1 MARRR
6 ISGFRGRERKGLSRM
21 RSSRASPTK
30 ASFFSSSPGAMARRP
45 QAGIRPRWRA
55 RRPGISRFASF
66 ANTACSTAGKRRSTT
81 PRCTANPLEALTVFG
96 HSLCFRGEPKTMTAI
111 ADPIARAA
119 GLACWSGRVAPEPL
133 TGGITNKNYLV
144 RDRRERFVVRI
155 GDDIPVHQVMRFNEL
170 AASRAAAA
178 VGLSPQVVHSEPG
191 ALVFGFIEGKTLAAE
206 DVRPRPMLARI
217 LPLIRRCHREMP
229 QHLRGPALIFWVF
242 HIVRDYAATL
252 QEGKSRWMAELP
264 RLLRAAAALEAAI
277 GRIDVVY
284 GHNDLLPANFIDD
297 GTRLWLI
304 DWDYAGFNSPLF
316 DLGNLCSN
324 NEVAPE
330 DEDWLLE
337 AYFERPLD
345 DGLRRRYQ
353 TMKCASLLREAMWG
367 MVSEIHSTLDF
378 DYRAY
383 ASDYLAR
390 FERAYAQL
398 EQD

>member
-1 MARRR
+1 
-6 ISGFRGRERKGLSRM
+6 
-21 RSSRASPTK
+21 
-30 ASFFSSSPGAMARRP
+30 
-45 QAGIRPRWRA
+45 
-55 RRPGISRFASF
+55 
-66 ANTACSTAGKRRSTT
+66 
-81 PRCTANPLEALTVFG
+81 
-96 HSLCFRGEPKTMTAI
+96 MTAI

-119 GLACWSGRVAPEPL
+119 GLACWSGPVAPEPL

-178 VGLSPQVVHSEPG
+178 VGLSPPVIHSEPG

-242 HIVRDYAATL
+242 HILRDYAASL
-252 QEGKSRWMAELP
+252 REGKSRWIPELP

-277 GRIDVVY
+277 GAIDIVY

-324 NEVAPE
+324 NEVVPE
-330 DEDWLLE
+330 DEAWLLE

-390 FERAYAQL
+390 FERAFAALDQA
-398 EQD
+398 

>member
-1 MARRR
+1 
-6 ISGFRGRERKGLSRM
+6 
-21 RSSRASPTK
+21 
-30 ASFFSSSPGAMARRP
+30 
-45 QAGIRPRWRA
+45 
-55 RRPGISRFASF
+55 
-66 ANTACSTAGKRRSTT
+66 
-81 PRCTANPLEALTVFG
+81 
-96 HSLCFRGEPKTMTAI
+96 MTAI

-119 GLACWSGRVAPEPL
+119 GLACWSGPVAPEPL

-191 ALVFGFIEGKTLAAE
+191 ALVFRFIEGKTLAAE

-252 QEGKSRWMAELP
+252 HEGRSRWIPELP
-264 RLLRAAAALEAAI
+264 RLLRAAAGLEAAI
-277 GRIDVVY
+277 GPIDVVY

-330 DEDWLLE
+330 DEAWLLE
-337 AYFERPLD
+337 AYFECPLD

-390 FERAYAQL
+390 FERAFAAIDQP
-398 EQD
+398 

>member
-1 MARRR
+1 
-6 ISGFRGRERKGLSRM
+6 
-21 RSSRASPTK
+21 
-30 ASFFSSSPGAMARRP
+30 
-45 QAGIRPRWRA
+45 
-55 RRPGISRFASF
+55 
-66 ANTACSTAGKRRSTT
+66 
-81 PRCTANPLEALTVFG
+81 
-96 HSLCFRGEPKTMTAI
+96 MTAI

-144 RDRRERFVVRI
+144 RDRGERFVVRI

-191 ALVFGFIEGKTLAAE
+191 ALVFRFIEGKTLAAE

-242 HIVRDYAATL
+242 HILRDYAATL
-252 QEGKSRWMAELP
+252 HEGKSRWIPELP
-264 RLLRAAAALEAAI
+264 RLLRAAAGLEAAI
-277 GRIDVVY
+277 GPIDVVY

-330 DEDWLLE
+330 DEAWLLE

-390 FERAYAQL
+390 FERAFAALDQA
-398 EQD
+398 

>member
-1 MARRR
+1 
-6 ISGFRGRERKGLSRM
+6 
-21 RSSRASPTK
+21 
-30 ASFFSSSPGAMARRP
+30 
-45 QAGIRPRWRA
+45 
-55 RRPGISRFASF
+55 
-66 ANTACSTAGKRRSTT
+66 
-81 PRCTANPLEALTVFG
+81 
-96 HSLCFRGEPKTMTAI
+96 MTAI

-119 GLACWSGRVAPEPL
+119 GLACWSGPVAPEPL
-133 TGGITNKNYLV
+133 TGGTTNKNYLV
-144 RDRRERFVVRI
+144 RDRGERFVVRI

-191 ALVFGFIEGKTLAAE
+191 ALVFRFIEGKTLAAE

-229 QHLRGPALIFWVF
+229 QHLRGPTLIFWVF

-252 QEGKSRWMAELP
+252 QEGKSRWIAELP
-264 RLLRAAAALEAAI
+264 RLLGAAAALEAAI
-277 GRIDVVY
+277 GPIDVVY

-367 MVSEIHSTLDF
+367 MVSEIHSILDF
-378 DYRAY
+378 DYCAY

-390 FERAYAQL
+390 FDRAYAQL

>member
-1 MARRR
+1 
-6 ISGFRGRERKGLSRM
+6 
-21 RSSRASPTK
+21 
-30 ASFFSSSPGAMARRP
+30 
-45 QAGIRPRWRA
+45 
-55 RRPGISRFASF
+55 
-66 ANTACSTAGKRRSTT
+66 
-81 PRCTANPLEALTVFG
+81 
-96 HSLCFRGEPKTMTAI
+96 MTAI

-119 GLACWSGRVAPEPL
+119 GLACWSGPVAPEPL

-191 ALVFGFIEGKTLAAE
+191 ALVFRFIEGKTLAAE

-252 QEGKSRWMAELP
+252 HEGKSRWIPELP
-264 RLLRAAAALEAAI
+264 RLLRAAAGLEAAI
-277 GRIDVVY
+277 GPIDIVY

-330 DEDWLLE
+330 DEAWLLE
-337 AYFERPLD
+337 AYFECPLD

-390 FERAYAQL
+390 FERAFAAIDQP
-398 EQD
+398 

>member
-1 MARRR
+1 
-6 ISGFRGRERKGLSRM
+6 
-21 RSSRASPTK
+21 
-30 ASFFSSSPGAMARRP
+30 
-45 QAGIRPRWRA
+45 
-55 RRPGISRFASF
+55 
-66 ANTACSTAGKRRSTT
+66 
-81 PRCTANPLEALTVFG
+81 
-96 HSLCFRGEPKTMTAI
+96 MTAI

-119 GLACWSGRVAPEPL
+119 GLACWSGQVAPEPL

-170 AASRAAAA
+170 AASRAAAT

-191 ALVFGFIEGKTLAAE
+191 ALVFRFIEGKTLAAE

-242 HIVRDYAATL
+242 QIVRDYAATL
-252 QEGKSRWMAELP
+252 HEGKSRWIPELP
-264 RLLRAAAALEAAI
+264 RLLRAAAGLEAAI
-277 GRIDVVY
+277 GPIDVVY

-297 GTRLWLI
+297 GMRLWLI

-330 DEDWLLE
+330 DEAWLLE

-390 FERAYAQL
+390 FERAFAALDQA
-398 EQD
+398 

>member
-1 MARRR
+1 
-6 ISGFRGRERKGLSRM
+6 
-21 RSSRASPTK
+21 
-30 ASFFSSSPGAMARRP
+30 
-45 QAGIRPRWRA
+45 
-55 RRPGISRFASF
+55 
-66 ANTACSTAGKRRSTT
+66 
-81 PRCTANPLEALTVFG
+81 
-96 HSLCFRGEPKTMTAI
+96 MTAI

-119 GLACWSGRVAPEPL
+119 GLACWSGPVAPEPL

-178 VGLSPQVVHSEPG
+178 VGLSPPVIHSEPG

-217 LPLIRRCHREMP
+217 LPVIRRCHREMP

-277 GRIDVVY
+277 GAIDIVY

-324 NEVAPE
+324 NEVVPE
-330 DEDWLLE
+330 DEAWLLE

-390 FERAYAQL
+390 FERAHARL
-398 EQD
+398 ERD

>member
-1 MARRR
+1 
-6 ISGFRGRERKGLSRM
+6 
-21 RSSRASPTK
+21 
-30 ASFFSSSPGAMARRP
+30 
-45 QAGIRPRWRA
+45 
-55 RRPGISRFASF
+55 
-66 ANTACSTAGKRRSTT
+66 
-81 PRCTANPLEALTVFG
+81 
-96 HSLCFRGEPKTMTAI
+96 MTAI

-191 ALVFGFIEGKTLAAE
+191 ALVFRFIEGKTLAAE

-252 QEGKSRWMAELP
+252 REGKSRWIPELP

-277 GRIDVVY
+277 GAIDIVY

-390 FERAYAQL
+390 FERAFAALDQA
-398 EQD
+398 

>member
-1 MARRR
+1 
-6 ISGFRGRERKGLSRM
+6 
-21 RSSRASPTK
+21 
-30 ASFFSSSPGAMARRP
+30 
-45 QAGIRPRWRA
+45 
-55 RRPGISRFASF
+55 
-66 ANTACSTAGKRRSTT
+66 
-81 PRCTANPLEALTVFG
+81 
-96 HSLCFRGEPKTMTAI
+96 MTAI

-119 GLACWSGRVAPEPL
+119 GLACWSGPVAPEPL

-170 AASRAAAA
+170 AASRAAAT

-191 ALVFGFIEGKTLAAE
+191 ALVFRFIEGKTLAAE

-252 QEGKSRWMAELP
+252 QEGKSRWIPELP
-264 RLLRAAAALEAAI
+264 RLLRAAAGLEAAI
-277 GRIDVVY
+277 GPIDVVY

-324 NEVAPE
+324 NEVVPE
-330 DEDWLLE
+330 DEAWLLE

-390 FERAYAQL
+390 FERAFAAIDQA
-398 EQD
+398 